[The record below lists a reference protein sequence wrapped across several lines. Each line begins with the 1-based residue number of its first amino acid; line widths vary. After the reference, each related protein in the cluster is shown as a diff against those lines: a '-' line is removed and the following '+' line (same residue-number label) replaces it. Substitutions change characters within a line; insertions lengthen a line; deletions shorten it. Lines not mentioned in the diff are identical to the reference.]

1 MNSRLQDFENLIT
14 SPDGSIDDIF
24 SKVQRENNEI
34 AQLMTMNPQQA
45 YQLSQDIK
53 NQQDS
58 LDAGLKVMTDKF
70 NESIQQVLKDKP
82 DATKQAKYQNVLP
95 YGLRTQPAGT
105 NPQRPAL
112 TQNVN
117 EGLENLD
124 HSLTK
129 QTHSTYT
136 KIYHRMFK
144 DTYHELKEEMTENY
158 GNSSVKDIDEEC
170 LNNIF
175 SSAVGSMFDWTSID
189 PKSVGMGSIDHIS
202 ELFQKYYYGEVND
215 SGPRPWEEIRS
226 DYRKYGAN
234 QHLEIQGDK
243 FYNDFI
249 NGSFFRSCVKG
260 YVSKEKIAPT
270 DFKSKVEGFY
280 DFNPDLWFDNKDPAN
295 PTKFKLENKHDSYGN
310 FFKVRQPIKIVDAIF
325 ADGAG
330 PNNDPRNPAS
340 YTNPLYLWPASV
352 GRADTQINNYTG
364 MYDTN
369 LANATDNYILTNEE
383 KMVCCLFHY
392 AAMRNQEYLAGNLA
406 ARLTNPTRPL
416 ESLDFDSANLV
427 SFGIGTDAGQN
438 VGNPNALQGQNA
450 PINKAIQLLYNS
462 QSLGFHE
469 THGPFAGVANSS
481 TRLANNGKDN
491 VQMITGYSCGVEEG
505 VVGYVSAA
513 VAGNSAQFSSGRGA
527 LQPAAA
533 VPLFTIGGGAVHPYI
548 LEITTAFSK
557 NRYEYIPISQIIRG
571 GSSKYKKQKIS
582 KVISKKKLPHKEKK
596 SNPVKKIKKIK
607 KYVQK
612 GGVRANFFDITQ
624 ATPGGTD
631 ISLSAKR
638 REETLTKPIF
648 ENYRKAIKE
657 YIKKF
662 GRNASATK
670 INDDIQQK
678 LYNIVH
684 LGIFYH
690 DNNKTLDFGG
700 TVGLGGAVA
709 NTGAPNPLRI
719 EQIGEIFLF
728 CSVISNTIKLMIHF
742 FNNIKACINHFINS
756 DLQEI
761 KKGIDKQLKVVNST
775 NISSLNASYFDK
787 YIDGCTN
794 LIKNIDELVKF
805 LRNNTLCLGN
815 PISDGDSAGAG
826 ATGFTENEQ
835 NILNLFFGANVA
847 RQSGSKVG
855 NVGIGG
861 FNLQTVYPNEFFTF
875 NHSIIDFFSNNGKH
889 DFTHLNTS
897 KFHETLRRLTSN
909 NIVLN
914 NGFIPHDATQP
925 NVYPKQDYSITK
937 ASFGGIPFT
946 FQDHKATQ
954 YSWMTYRLLLLWRE
968 KSNEKLSD
976 ELIGEINQSLSQIK
990 SQDKIDIKKKVI
1002 DTYKD
1007 VRPVLA
1013 DPKIDLGSKNK
1024 LLQKVFFSFFEN
1036 SNTIAKK
1043 IIDEHTTIE
1052 KKSKRLNVRSKT
1064 SISDIVQRRHLG
1076 PLESGRILIPDE
1088 IKIQQEMRKFS
1099 YKVDCLINLLHVILI
1114 AKTHPTIKNYIIFM
1128 YSISRLRNFVY
1139 RLYYL
1144 NKTYYTENE
1153 QAKKKLLEDSGFDL
1167 SKNSKQNT
1175 KKTFETFSKLNSLQ
1189 LKDPN
1194 SGSEDWWV
1202 AMEKSFRDRTTEIH
1216 GIYYRLYT
1224 YVLMDGEVYLVD
1236 IFSMAKST
1244 HSFKSNKEIM
1254 KKDVVVYRDHS
1265 GDEIYSPENMF
1276 IKPITDLN
1284 RDTPYRKLLNGELH
1298 YEYTKTGSRNKK
1310 KKILQPLFI
1319 QGSTV
1324 NQLQDI
1330 VKDNYDV
1337 PAARGRPDIFVSSVN
1352 PETSFQLYKI
1362 QKHYVLNASYFR
1374 SWAYH
1379 LLFSMPTRIDVDD
1392 SFFKLHIQ
1400 TPINTIPALAKSQI
1414 EPSLK
1419 YISYMNQRDPVIEFK
1434 SKVRVNNNSKLM
1446 LGNNITNK
1454 RIESFTKYI
1463 SREQLIMLG
1472 LVFGDSLN

>member
-14 SPDGSIDDIF
+14 SPDGSIDDVF
-24 SKVQRENNEI
+24 SKAQRENNQI

-58 LDAGLKVMTDKF
+58 LDAGLKVMTNKF

-105 NPQRPAL
+105 NPQRAGL
-112 TQNVN
+112 TQDVN
-117 EGLENLD
+117 EDLENLD

-129 QTHSTYT
+129 RLHSTYT
-136 KIYHRMFK
+136 NVYHRMFK

-158 GNSSVKDIDEEC
+158 GDSSVKDIDGEC
-170 LNNIF
+170 LNHIF

-226 DYRKYGAN
+226 DNRKYGAN

-249 NGSFFRSCVKG
+249 NGFFFRSCVKG

-280 DFNPDLWFDNKDPAN
+280 DFNPDLWFDNKDTAN
-295 PTKFKLENKHDSYGN
+295 PTKFKPENKHDSYGN
-310 FFKVRQPIKIVDAIF
+310 FFKVRQPIKIVDAITV
-325 ADGAG
+325 AAA
-330 PNNDPRNPAS
+330 NDPRIPAS
-340 YTNPLYLWPASV
+340 YMNLAHLWPASV
-352 GRADTQINNYTG
+352 ANADVQINAYTG
-364 MYDTN
+364 MYDTH
-369 LANATDNYILTNEE
+369 LANPTDNYILTNEE
-383 KMVCCLFHY
+383 KMICCLFHY
-392 AAMRNQEYLAGNLA
+392 ASMRNQEVLQGTGTVAT
-406 ARLTNPTRPL
+406 RLINPTRIL
-416 ESLDFDSANLV
+416 ELLDFDSANQV
-427 SFGIGTDAGQN
+427 SFGIGTDAGPD
-438 VGNPNALQGQNA
+438 GANASALAGQNA
-450 PINKAIQLLYNS
+450 AINKAIQLLYNS
-462 QSLGFHE
+462 QSLGFHV
-469 THGPFAGVANSS
+469 THPAVGAIAYSITLLVAGG
-481 TRLANNGKDN
+481 TPN
-491 VQMITGYSCGVEEG
+491 VQMITGYSCGVQTG
-505 VVGYVSAA
+505 AGYVSA
-513 VAGNSAQFSSGRGA
+513 G
-527 LQPAAA
+527 AAA
-533 VPLFTIGGGAVHPYI
+533 ATQIVTAVGGVIGAAREVPLFTHAAAAATPV
-548 LEITTAFSK
+548 EITTAFSK

-582 KVISKKKLPHKEKK
+582 KVISKKKLPKKEKK
-596 SNPVKKIKKIK
+596 SNPVKKVK

-612 GGVRANFFDITQ
+612 GGARGNFFDITQ
-624 ATPGGTD
+624 ANPDGTD

-662 GRNASATK
+662 GKNASATK
-670 INDDIQQK
+670 INDDIRDK
-678 LYNIVH
+678 LNAIFH

-690 DNNKTLDFGG
+690 DNNKTLNFGG
-700 TVGLGGAVA
+700 DSQYH
-709 NTGAPNPLRI
+709 TGAPNPLRI

-761 KKGIDKQLKVVNST
+761 KKGIDKQLRVVNST
-775 NISSLNASYFDK
+775 NISSFNASYFDK

-794 LIKNIDELVKF
+794 LIKNIDELVNF
-805 LRNNTLCLGN
+805 LRNNTLCLGK
-815 PISDGDSAGAG
+815 PITNGLSGSAAADPGL
-826 ATGFTENEQ
+826 TENEQ
-835 NILNLFFGANVA
+835 ILMNLFFGANVA
-847 RQSGSKVG
+847 RQLNTKL
-855 NVGIGG
+855 NLGI
-861 FNLQTVYPNEFFTF
+861 NNRLEQVYNTDFFTF
-875 NHSIIDFFSNNGKH
+875 NHSIIDFFSNNGKY

-897 KFHETLRRLTSN
+897 KFHETLRKLTSYD
-909 NIVLN
+909 IVLN
-914 NGFIPHDATQP
+914 NGFIVKDTAAP
-925 NVYPKQDYSITK
+925 NNYPKQDYSITK

-946 FQDHKATQ
+946 FQDDKSTQ

-968 KSNEKLSD
+968 KSNDKLSD
-976 ELIGEINQSLSQIK
+976 EVVSEINQSLSQIK
-990 SQDKIDIKKKVI
+990 SEDKNEIKKKVI

-1007 VRPVLA
+1007 IRPVLA

-1024 LLQKVFFSFFEN
+1024 LLQKVFFSFFEH

-1043 IIDEHTTIE
+1043 IIDEHLAIE
-1052 KKSKRLNVRSKT
+1052 KKSKRINVRSKT
-1064 SISDIVQRRHLG
+1064 SISNIVQRRHLG
-1076 PLESGRILIPDE
+1076 PLESGRVLIPDE

-1114 AKTHPTIKNYIIFM
+1114 SKTHPTIKNYIIFM

-1153 QAKKKLLEDSGFDL
+1153 QAKKKLLEDSGFSL

-1189 LKDPN
+1189 LKDQN

-1202 AMEKSFRDRTTEIH
+1202 SMEKSFRDRTTEIH
-1216 GIYYRLYT
+1216 GKYYRLYT
-1224 YVLMDGEVYLVD
+1224 YVLMDGEIYLVD

-1244 HSFKSNKEIM
+1244 HSVKSNKEIL
-1254 KKDVVVYRDHS
+1254 KKDVEIYRDHS
-1265 GDEIYSPENMF
+1265 GEEIYSPENMF
-1276 IKPITDLN
+1276 IKPITDLS
-1284 RDTPYRKLLNGELH
+1284 RDTTYRKLLNGELH
-1298 YEYTKTGSRNKK
+1298 YEYTKTGSRDKK
-1310 KKILQPLFI
+1310 KKILEPLFI

-1324 NQLQDI
+1324 NQLRDI
-1330 VKDNYDV
+1330 VKDNYYV
-1337 PAARGRPDIFVSSVN
+1337 PAARGRPDIFVSSRN

-1362 QKHYVLNASYFR
+1362 QKHYILHASAFR
-1374 SWAYH
+1374 SWAYQ

-1400 TPINTIPALAKSQI
+1400 TPINSIPSLAKSQL

-1419 YISYMNQRDPVIEFK
+1419 HISNMNQQNPMIEFK

-1446 LGNNITNK
+1446 LGNNINNK
-1454 RIESFTKYI
+1454 RVESFTKYI
-1463 SREQLIMLG
+1463 AREQFILLG
-1472 LVFGDSLN
+1472 LVFGETLN